1 MTKCVI
7 CKKNVAVVFTTRFD
21 NGKRVNEG
29 LCLKCAYQTGIGGID
44 EMFSKAGINDTN
56 IDKVSDRLNNLMS
69 GVDGSQP
76 EDVFKLLLGSGDL
89 LGDGTDNGFDSDSSE
104 DDPDSMEPLSNLG
117 FLQMGGQTDPSDE
130 NSENSDDLDE
140 LFLQEGGQGRP
151 GSELSPDDE
160 KHLPG
165 TRSDPKKNFNGKK
178 ETKHKFLDQF
188 GTNLTLKARL
198 GKIDRIIGREKEL
211 ERVIQILNRRS
222 KNNPVILGA
231 PGVGK
236 TAIAEGLAVK
246 IANGEVPAKLL
257 DMSVYLLDMTAMVAG
272 TQFRGQ
278 FESRMKGVVDDARK
292 SENIILVIDE
302 LHNIMGAG
310 DAEGAMNAANILKP
324 ALAKGE
330 IRVIGSTTLDEY
342 RRFIEKDSAL
352 ERRFQKVI
360 VEEPSIEDSIEILKG
375 IRDYY
380 ELHHHVSYSDE
391 VIDYAVRASSRYIM
405 DRFLPDKAI
414 DLLDEAG
421 SRANLKEVRLVKYKQ
436 LLNDK
441 ITFEGQLSEL
451 EAKIEASAPQLIE
464 DEGLYAHQAE
474 TKAVLLRTE
483 QEIQAL
489 ESELIPTIIT
499 KEDIARIVEMWTGI
513 PVQRITESESEKLMK
528 LEDRLHKRVVG
539 QEKAVNALARA
550 IRRNR
555 SGFGKK
561 HKPAS
566 FIFVGPTGVGKT
578 ELVKALA
585 EAMFAKED
593 ALIRI
598 DMSEFME
605 AHTVSKMIGS
615 PPGYVGY
622 DDGGQLTERVRRKPY
637 SVVLFDEIEKAHP
650 DVFNLLLQILD
661 DGRLTDSH
669 GRLVNF
675 ENTILI
681 MTSNAGTTLKS
692 NGFGFGAE
700 GYIALE
706 SRVQSVLK
714 EMFRPE
720 FLNRIDEIVVFQEL
734 SREEIRKIVDL
745 MLKEL
750 SDQLHEKN
758 VDIDVSDAAKDQL
771 AVEGYDA
778 KYGARPLRKTIQRR
792 LEDPLSDMFLLGKL
806 KNVSKISIDYVDE
819 KFTFESTI
827 REDEEKPEAET
838 AIDAVKDTAKDTT
851 KDSAKAAA
859 KDTADKSKD
868 TTEKK

>member
-21 NGKRVNEG
+21 NGKRINEG

-44 EMFSKAGINDTN
+44 EMFAKAGINDSN
-56 IDKVSDRLNNLMS
+56 IDKVSDRLNHLMIQA
-69 GVDGSQP
+69 DGSQP
-76 EDVFKLLLGSGDL
+76 EDIFKLLLGSGDL
-89 LGDGTDNGFDSDSSE
+89 LGDGTDSDLETDGSE
-104 DDPDSMEPLSNLG
+104 EDPESFQPLSNLG
-117 FLQMGGQTDPSDE
+117 FLQMGGQSDAG
-130 NSENSDDLDE
+130 SENAEEPEELDE
-140 LFLQEGGQGRP
+140 LFLPEGGQDSSLSAEGGPRP
-151 GSELSPDDE
+151 SEPRQDQ
-160 KHLPG
+160 
-165 TRSDPKKNFNGKK
+165 KKTGAKK
-178 ETKHKFLDQF
+178 ESKHKFLDQF
-188 GTNLTLKARL
+188 GTNLTQKARL

-211 ERVIQILNRRS
+211 ERVVQILNRRS
-222 KNNPVILGA
+222 KNNPVLLGA

-236 TAIAEGLAVK
+236 TAIAEGLAVR
-246 IANGEVPAKLL
+246 IASGDVPAKLL

-278 FESRMKGVVDDARK
+278 FESRMKGVVDDARR
-292 SENIILVIDE
+292 SENVILVIDE

-360 VEEPSIEDSIEILKG
+360 VEEPSVEDSIEILKG

-380 ELHHHVSYSDE
+380 ELHHHVSYSDD
-391 VIDYAVRASSRYIM
+391 VIEYAVRASSRYIM

-421 SRANLKEVRLVKYKQ
+421 SRANLREVRLVKYRQ
-436 LLNDK
+436 LLADK
-441 ITFEGQLSEL
+441 TAL
-451 EAKIEASAPQLIE
+451 EAQLTDIEAQIESSAPQVIE
-464 DEGLYAHQAE
+464 NDRLYERQAE
-474 TKAVLLRTE
+474 TKATLLRM
-483 QEIQAL
+483 QEEIHSL
-489 ESELIPTIIT
+489 ENEMIPTVISQ
-499 KEDIARIVEMWTGI
+499 EDIARVIEMWTGI
-513 PVQRITESESEKLMK
+513 PVQRITESESDKLMK
-528 LEDRLHKRVVG
+528 LEERLHQRVIG
-539 QEKAVNALARA
+539 QDKAVGALSRA

-555 SGFGKK
+555 AGFGKK

-578 ELVKALA
+578 ELVKAIA

-593 ALIRI
+593 ALIRM

-605 AHTVSKMIGS
+605 AHTVSKLIGS

-675 ENTILI
+675 ENTII
-681 MTSNAGTTLKS
+681 VMTSNAGTTLKS
-692 NGFGFGAE
+692 SGFGFGSE

-720 FLNRIDEIVVFQEL
+720 FLNRVDEIIVFQEL
-734 SREEIRKIVDL
+734 TREEIRKIVDL

-750 SDQLHEKN
+750 KDQLKDKN
-758 VDIDVSDAAKDQL
+758 VEVEVSDEAKDQL
-771 AVEGYDA
+771 AAEGYDA

-792 LEDPLSDMFLLGKL
+792 LEDPLSDMFLMGNLAD
-806 KNVSKISIDYVDE
+806 VSKISIDYNGTE
-819 KFTFESTI
+819 YTFGRTMI
-827 REDEEKPEAET
+827 EEKN
-838 AIDAVKDTAKDTT
+838 D
-851 KDSAKAAA
+851 
-859 KDTADKSKD
+859 
-868 TTEKK
+868 

>member
-1 MTKCVI
+1 MTKCAI

-21 NGKRVNEG
+21 NGKRVSEG

-44 EMFSKAGINDTN
+44 EMFSKAGIDDSN
-56 IDKVSDRLNNLMS
+56 IDKVSERLNSLMA
-69 GVDGSQP
+69 GMDGNQP
-76 EDVFKLLLGSGDL
+76 EDVFKLLLGSEGLTGDFSSSE
-89 LGDGTDNGFDSDSSE
+89 NDSDDAE
-104 DDPDSMEPLSNLG
+104 AIEPLSNLG
-117 FLQMGGQTDPSDE
+117 FLQIGNTAGGNGDDPFGAADEDSALLSDSSSYE
-130 NSENSDDLDE
+130 GRREDDRTKD
-140 LFLQEGGQGRP
+140 
-151 GSELSPDDE
+151 
-160 KHLPG
+160 
-165 TRSDPKKNFNGKK
+165 TRRDTKKNTRK

-188 GTNLTLKARL
+188 GTNLTEKARI
-198 GKIDRIIGREKEL
+198 GKIDRIIGRAKEL
-211 ERVIQILNRRS
+211 ERVVQILNRRS
-222 KNNPVILGA
+222 KNNPVLLGA

-236 TAIAEGLAVK
+236 TAIAEGLAVR
-246 IANGEVPAKLL
+246 IATGDVPAKLL

-278 FESRMKGVVDDARK
+278 FESRMKGVVDDARR

-330 IRVIGSTTLDEY
+330 IRVIGSTTLEEY

-360 VEEPSIEDSIEILKG
+360 VEEPTLEDSVEILKG

-380 ELHHHVSYSDE
+380 EQHHHVSYADD
-391 VIDYAVRASSRYIM
+391 VIEYAVKSSSRYIM

-421 SRANLKEVRLVKYKQ
+421 SRANLSEVRLVKLKK
-436 LLNDK
+436 LKTERED
-441 ITFEGQLSEL
+441 L
-451 EAKIEASAPQLIE
+451 EAAVAEVEEKIENSAPQIIE
-464 DEGLYAHQAE
+464 QEALYEKQAE
-474 TKAVLLRTE
+474 TKASLLRTE
-483 QEIQAL
+483 QELSSL
-489 ESELIPTIIT
+489 ESELVPTIIT
-499 KEDIARIVEMWTGI
+499 KEDIARVIEMWTGI
-513 PVQRITESESEKLMK
+513 PVQRISESESEKLLK
-528 LEDRLHKRVVG
+528 LEERLHKRVIG
-539 QEKAVNALARA
+539 QEKAVSALARA

-578 ELVKALA
+578 ELVKAVA
-585 EAMFAKED
+585 EAMFASED
-593 ALIRI
+593 ALIRM

-605 AHTVSKMIGS
+605 AHTVSKLIGS

-637 SVVLFDEIEKAHP
+637 SVILFDEIEKAHP

-675 ENTILI
+675 ENTILVL
-681 MTSNAGTTLKS
+681 TSNAGTTLKS

-700 GYIALE
+700 GFVALE
-706 SRVQSVLK
+706 NRVQSVLK

-720 FLNRIDEIVVFQEL
+720 FLNRIDEIIVFQEL
-734 SREEIRKIVDL
+734 TRDEIRSIVDL
-745 MLKEL
+745 MLAELTAQLREKE
-750 SDQLHEKN
+750 
-758 VDIDVSDAAKDQL
+758 VDVFVTDTAKDRL

-792 LEDPLSDMFLLGKL
+792 LEDPLSDMFLMGKL
-806 KNVSKISIDYVDE
+806 DKVSMVRIDFDG
-819 KFTFESTI
+819 KDFTFDRSI
-827 REDEEKPEAET
+827 RE
-838 AIDAVKDTAKDTT
+838 
-851 KDSAKAAA
+851 
-859 KDTADKSKD
+859 
-868 TTEKK
+868 

>member
-44 EMFSKAGINDTN
+44 EMFSKAGINDSN

-69 GVDGSQP
+69 GVEGSQP

-89 LGDGTDNGFDSDSSE
+89 LGTGSDNSFDSELS
-104 DDPDSMEPLSNLG
+104 DDDETLQPLSNLG
-117 FLQMGGQTDPSDE
+117 FLQMGGQSDSSGD
-130 NSENSDDLDE
+130 NGDSSDDLEDMYLTPNQSGQSGSDSASEDE
-140 LFLQEGGQGRP
+140 RR
-151 GSELSPDDE
+151 
-160 KHLPG
+160 LPG
-165 TRSDPKKNFNGKK
+165 TRSDPKKNNNGKK

-188 GTNLTLKARL
+188 GTNLTLKARQ

-211 ERVIQILNRRS
+211 ERVVQILNRRS

-246 IANGEVPAKLL
+246 IASGQVPAKLL

-292 SENIILVIDE
+292 SENVILVIDE

-380 ELHHHVSYSDE
+380 EVHHHVSFSDE
-391 VIDYAVRASSRYIM
+391 VIEYAVRASSRYIM

-421 SRANLKEVRLVKYKQ
+421 SRANLEEVRLVKYKQ
-436 LLNDK
+436 LLDEK
-441 ITFEGQLSEL
+441 KDLDVQLSEL
-451 EAKIEASAPQLIE
+451 ETKIEESAPQIIE
-464 DEGLYAHQAE
+464 DEGLYEHQAE
-474 TKAVLLRTE
+474 TKANLLRTQE
-483 QEIQAL
+483 EIQSL
-489 ESELIPTIIT
+489 ENELIPTIIT

-513 PVQRITESESEKLMK
+513 PVQRITESESDKLIK
-528 LEDRLHKRVVG
+528 LEDRLHKRVIG

-734 SREEIRKIVDL
+734 SREEIRQIVDL

-750 SDQLHEKN
+750 SGQLLEKN
-758 VDIDVSDAAKDQL
+758 IEVEVSDAAKNQL
-771 AVEGYDA
+771 AIEGYDA

-792 LEDPLSDMFLLGKL
+792 LEDPLSDMFLSGKL
-806 KNVSKISIDYVDE
+806 KDVSKITIDYVDE
-819 KFTFESTI
+819 KFTFVSTV
-827 REDEEKPEAET
+827 REET
-838 AIDAVKDTAKDTT
+838 
-851 KDSAKAAA
+851 
-859 KDTADKSKD
+859 
-868 TTEKK
+868 

>member
-44 EMFSKAGINDTN
+44 EMFAKAGINDSN
-56 IDKVSDRLNNLMS
+56 IDKVSERLNGLMT
-69 GVDGSQP
+69 GVEGSQP
-76 EDVFKLLLGSGDL
+76 EDIFKLLLGSGEL
-89 LGDGTDNGFDSDSSE
+89 LGKDDSGEGSDSDSDAP
-104 DDPDSMEPLSNLG
+104 DDDSDAFQPLSNLG
-117 FLQMGGQTDPSDE
+117 FLQMGGGADDSGA
-130 NSENSDDLDE
+130 SSDDSEEIGE
-140 LFLQEGGQGRP
+140 LFLQESGSGR
-151 GSELSPDDE
+151 SSSPDEEPRTNAPRPDQ
-160 KHLPG
+160 
-165 TRSDPKKNFNGKK
+165 KKNGNSKK
-178 ETKHKFLDQF
+178 ESKHKFLDQF
-188 GTNLTLKARL
+188 GTNLTQKAKI
-198 GKIDRIIGREKEL
+198 GKIDRIIGRDKEL
-211 ERVIQILNRRS
+211 ERVVQILNRRS
-222 KNNPVILGA
+222 KNNPVLLGA

-236 TAIAEGLAVK
+236 TAIAEGLAVR
-246 IANGEVPAKLL
+246 IASGQVPAKLL
-257 DMSVYLLDMTAMVAG
+257 DMAVYLLDMTAMVAG

-278 FESRMKGVVDDARK
+278 FESRMKGVVDDARR
-292 SENIILVIDE
+292 SENVILVIDE

-360 VEEPSIEDSIEILKG
+360 VEEPSVEDSIEILKG

-391 VIDYAVRASSRYIM
+391 VVAYAVRASSRYIM

-421 SRANLKEVRLVKYKQ
+421 SRANLEEVRLVKYKKM
-436 LLNDK
+436 LIEKETLDINLAD
-441 ITFEGQLSEL
+441 L
-451 EAKIEASAPQLIE
+451 EIQIESSAPQVIE
-464 DEGLYAHQAE
+464 DESLYEKQAE
-474 TKAVLLRTE
+474 TKAHVLRL
-483 QEIQAL
+483 QEEIRSL
-489 ESELIPTIIT
+489 ESELIPTIISQ
-499 KEDIARIVEMWTGI
+499 EDIARIIEMWTGI
-513 PVQRITESESEKLMK
+513 PVQRITESESEKLLK
-528 LEDRLHKRVVG
+528 LEDRLHLRVIG

-578 ELVKALA
+578 ELVKAIA
-585 EAMFAKED
+585 EAMFATED
-593 ALIRI
+593 ALIRM

-605 AHTVSKMIGS
+605 AHTVSKLIGS

-669 GRLVNF
+669 GRLINF
-675 ENTILI
+675 ENTILV

-750 SDQLHEKN
+750 KDQLHEKD
-758 VDIDVSDAAKDQL
+758 VDIEVSDAAKNQL
-771 AVEGYDA
+771 AIEGYDT

-792 LEDPLSDMFLLGKL
+792 LEDHLSDMFLMGDL
-806 KNVSKISIDYVDE
+806 KDVAMVAVDYADAEYTFVRTMRETKDTPDEHKDDMPSKTVI
-819 KFTFESTI
+819 
-827 REDEEKPEAET
+827 DEERTGDVLRELQSRARIRKE
-838 AIDAVKDTAKDTT
+838 
-851 KDSAKAAA
+851 
-859 KDTADKSKD
+859 
-868 TTEKK
+868 

>member
-44 EMFSKAGINDTN
+44 EMFSKAGINDSN

-69 GVDGSQP
+69 GVEGSQP

-89 LGDGTDNGFDSDSSE
+89 LGTGSDNSFDSELS
-104 DDPDSMEPLSNLG
+104 DDDETLQPLSNLG
-117 FLQMGGQTDPSDE
+117 FLQMGGQSDSSGD
-130 NSENSDDLDE
+130 NGDSSDDLEDMYLTSNQSGQSGSDSASEDE
-140 LFLQEGGQGRP
+140 RR
-151 GSELSPDDE
+151 
-160 KHLPG
+160 LPG
-165 TRSDPKKNFNGKK
+165 TRSDPKKNNNGKK

-188 GTNLTLKARL
+188 GTNLTLKARQ

-211 ERVIQILNRRS
+211 ERVVQILNRRS

-246 IANGEVPAKLL
+246 IASGQVPAKLL

-292 SENIILVIDE
+292 SENVILVIDE

-380 ELHHHVSYSDE
+380 EVHHHVSFSDE
-391 VIDYAVRASSRYIM
+391 VIEYAVRASSRYIM

-421 SRANLKEVRLVKYKQ
+421 SRANLEEVRLVKYKQ
-436 LLNDK
+436 LLDEK
-441 ITFEGQLSEL
+441 KDLDVQLSEL
-451 EAKIEASAPQLIE
+451 ETKIEESAPQIIE
-464 DEGLYAHQAE
+464 DEGLYEHQAE
-474 TKAVLLRTE
+474 TKANLLRTQE
-483 QEIQAL
+483 EIQSL
-489 ESELIPTIIT
+489 ENELIPTIIT

-513 PVQRITESESEKLMK
+513 PVQRITESESDKLIK
-528 LEDRLHKRVVG
+528 LEDRLHKRVIG

-734 SREEIRKIVDL
+734 SREEIRQIVDL

-750 SDQLHEKN
+750 SGQLLEKN
-758 VDIDVSDAAKDQL
+758 IEVEVSDAAKNQL
-771 AVEGYDA
+771 AIEGYDA

-792 LEDPLSDMFLLGKL
+792 LEDPLSDMFLSGKL
-806 KNVSKISIDYVDE
+806 KDVSKITIDYVDE
-819 KFTFESTI
+819 KFTFVSAV
-827 REDEEKPEAET
+827 REET
-838 AIDAVKDTAKDTT
+838 
-851 KDSAKAAA
+851 
-859 KDTADKSKD
+859 
-868 TTEKK
+868 

>member
-104 DDPDSMEPLSNLG
+104 DDADSMQPLSNLG
-117 FLQMGGQTDPSDE
+117 FLQMGGQSDSTDE
-130 NSENSDDLDE
+130 NSDNSDDMEE
-140 LFLQEGGQGRP
+140 LFLQESGQGRP
-151 GSELSPDDE
+151 DSSSEE
-160 KHLPG
+160 ERRLPG
-165 TRSDPKKNFNGKK
+165 TRSDPKKNNNGKK

-188 GTNLTLKARL
+188 GTNLTQKARL

-380 ELHHHVSYSDE
+380 EIHHHVSFSDD
-391 VIDYAVRASSRYIM
+391 VIEYAVRASSRYIM

-421 SRANLKEVRLVKYKQ
+421 SRANLEEVRLVKYKQ
-436 LLNDK
+436 LLNEKTALD
-441 ITFEGQLSEL
+441 TQLSEL
-451 EAKIEASAPQLIE
+451 ESRIEASAPQVIE
-464 DEGLYAHQAE
+464 DEGLYEHQAE
-474 TKAVLLRTE
+474 TKANLLRT
-483 QEIQAL
+483 QEEIKSL
-489 ESELIPTIIT
+489 ENELIPTIIS

-513 PVQRITESESEKLMK
+513 PVQRITESESEKLLK
-528 LEDRLHKRVVG
+528 LEDRLHQRVIG

-692 NGFGFGAE
+692 NGFGFGSE

-750 SDQLHEKN
+750 REQLREKS
-758 VDIDVSDAAKDQL
+758 VEVEVSEAAKNQL

-792 LEDPLSDMFLLGKL
+792 LEDPLSDMFLSGKL
-806 KNVSKISIDYVDE
+806 GNVSRVSIDYNGTD
-819 KFTFESTI
+819 FTFVCSEKEDTSKEESAK
-827 REDEEKPEAET
+827 EDSVN
-838 AIDAVKDTAKDTT
+838 D
-851 KDSAKAAA
+851 DSAKE
-859 KDTADKSKD
+859 TG
-868 TTEKK
+868 EIG